1 MYGVL
6 TRTWWVV
13 LARGASAV
21 AFGAA
26 LLAWSRL
33 SVAVLAI
40 AFGGFALVDGTLGV
54 VATIG
59 AGRRDAWALLL
70 EGVAG
75 LAAGIVALGW
85 PQITTATVL
94 VVIAAWCAIRGAAEL
109 WAAWSLH
116 RQCPREMTLAAAA
129 ITVLMAAALL
139 GAQPAEAARALER
152 VAGAA
157 TATAGVL
164 LMILGA
170 RLWNWL
176 RASHRIAEMAFGPT
190 IAPGRERAV

>member
-85 PQITTATVL
+85 PAITTATVL

-129 ITVLMAAALL
+129 ITVRATSIASSSSTAGASIRAISMA
-139 GAQPAEAARALER
+139 GARAPR
-152 VAGAA
+152 RFSS
-157 TATAGVL
+157 
-164 LMILGA
+164 A
-170 RLWNWL
+170 R
-176 RASHRIAEMAFGPT
+176 
-190 IAPGRERAV
+190 